1 MIDIEILRLD
11 TFTIVACSII
21 IIAFIWAWI
30 YIVRTDDL
38 EINNR
43 RKWIGQLPSI
53 ISTLGV
59 LGTFAGITR
68 GLISFDTDH
77 LDTSIPVLLS
87 GLKTAF
93 FTSLLGMFGS
103 MVLNRVVSH
112 KFDNENK
119 ISDSEKAAKLIVDA
133 LNNNHNA
140 LSTILKNNNDSIVK
154 AIEEHSIIK
163 AIRQDV
169 EQMKDDLEEIKGHIE
184 EIKGISSELA
194 KNSDNTRTIV
204 NTMSGDVDAIKKI
217 EGGNT
222 DELSRLKAVFVTAT
236 ASISAIDN
244 NIEEINKKMSALN
257 DTTTTIGQNVEEIL
271 ENSEED
277 S

>member
-1 MIDIEILRLD
+1 MKDFGLFSLD
-11 TFTIVACSII
+11 LFTSIACCII
-21 IIAFIWAWI
+21 IIAFIWAWT

-68 GLISFDTDH
+68 GLISFDTNH

-103 MVLNRVVSH
+103 MVLNRVVSY

-119 ISDSEKAAKLIVDA
+119 ISDSEKAAKLIIYA
-133 LNNNHNA
+133 LNNNQSA
-140 LSTILKNNNDSIVK
+140 LSTLLKSNKDEIIQAVKDHDLLK
-154 AIEEHSIIK
+154 AIH
-163 AIRQDV
+163 QDT
-169 EQMKDDLEEIKGHIE
+169 EQLKDDIEEIKGHAE
-184 EIKGISSELA
+184 ELKGISTELT
-194 KNSDNTRTIV
+194 KNVDNLRSITNSIYEEV
-204 NTMSGDVDAIKKI
+204 VHIKNI
-217 EGGNT
+217 EGGNSE
-222 DELSRLKAVFVTAT
+222 ELPRMRAVLVTAT
-236 ASISAIDN
+236 ASISTIDN
-244 NIEEINKKMSALN
+244 NIEEINKSLSTITEYTSA
-257 DTTTTIGQNVEEIL
+257 ISQNVEEFL
-271 ENSEED
+271 DNSEED
-277 S
+277 C